1 MPGLALAGAAALA
14 DLSLAEGLA
23 GIAAFAGLWYAAEM
37 RLLSRAG
44 WPCGRADLLAPVLR
58 DLLLPALW
66 VATWLGRDIEWQGR
80 AVAGAAEAGGK
91 ANVDGLETLA
101 P

>member
-1 MPGLALAGAAALA
+1 MPVLPARF
-14 DLSLAEGLA
+14 SPSEPTV
-23 GIAAFAGLWYAAEM
+23 
-37 RLLSRAG
+37 R
-44 WPCGRADLLAPVLR
+44 APVPRASALNPQLPKDLDELFFKLMQKRPEDRPQTAEEVR